1 MFVAHV
7 AACAP
12 RTEQM
17 TSMRA
22 QLVLIH
28 GLSVPSM
35 IWQDV
40 APELASKGFRILV
53 YGTPPHP
60 CATSHALTSARACVF
75 FSQICTA
82 ADTQT
87 RHRPHT
93 TSLCTSHSLRCS
105 CSMSVGTRPI
115 SPVSRWCVSVRV
127 RARAGAWDGLHSP
140 LGIRVSRIMIQHVL
154 TNAFDEYRVVRLRP
168 HSACS
173 FRISSRGVS
182 RSSRRRV

>member
-1 MFVAHV
+1 MVPSASFQCFTLTLLVLPGLILLLYVLTAFPHTPQPLALHHSLASLPKDSPAWTIYPEDIFTGGAYATFPFGRV
-7 AACAP
+7 RYWMLGPEDGIKVRVHRSRSRLCP

-75 FSQICTA
+75 F
-82 ADTQT
+82 
-87 RHRPHT
+87 P
-93 TSLCTSHSLRCS
+93 
-105 CSMSVGTRPI
+105 
-115 SPVSRWCVSVRV
+115 
-127 RARAGAWDGLHSP
+127 
-140 LGIRVSRIMIQHVL
+140 
-154 TNAFDEYRVVRLRP
+154 
-168 HSACS
+168 
-173 FRISSRGVS
+173 
-182 RSSRRRV
+182 